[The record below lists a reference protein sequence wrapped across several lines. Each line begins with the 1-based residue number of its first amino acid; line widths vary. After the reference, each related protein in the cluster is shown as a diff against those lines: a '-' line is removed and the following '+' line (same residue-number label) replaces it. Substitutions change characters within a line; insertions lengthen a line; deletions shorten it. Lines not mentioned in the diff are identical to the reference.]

1 MFASTKIAKAV
12 VIIGLATP
20 LVVAAILG
28 IDHLVTRGHH
38 VLPHVDTLPHAP
50 RYYPDVS
57 LPFTIPN
64 HETETDETETVETKT
79 EAEEAFDA
87 GKRDGHRAGFQ
98 AGEYG
103 HRYNAT
109 VPKDKREQY
118 APHGSQYARG
128 YRNGYAE
135 GYKLG
140 AQYYNAS
147 STDDYD
153 DDNEEYY
160 EDDEEYEDYDE

>member
-1 MFASTKIAKAV
+1 MIASSKIAKTI
-12 VIIGLATP
+12 VIIGLVTP
-20 LVVAAILG
+20 LLAALVLG
-28 IDHLVTRGHH
+28 IDHLASR
-38 VLPHVDTLPHAP
+38 DTPQQIDTISIAP
-50 RYYPDVS
+50 FRYYPDVS
-57 LPFTIPN
+57 LPFTIPI
-64 HETETDETETVETKT
+64 HEKETDETETVETKT

-109 VPKDKREQY
+109 VPKYKREQY

-153 DDNEEYY
+153 DDNEEYN
-160 EDDEEYEDYDE
+160 EDDEEYEDNDE